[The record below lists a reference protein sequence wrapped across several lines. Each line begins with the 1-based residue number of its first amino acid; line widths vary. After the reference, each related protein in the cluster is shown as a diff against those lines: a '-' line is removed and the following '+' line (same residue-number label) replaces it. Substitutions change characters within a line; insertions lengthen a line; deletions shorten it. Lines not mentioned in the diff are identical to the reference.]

1 MCKSLRI
8 ESFLDPLL
16 SNLFDAEDDFQ
27 KNNRC
32 DVILPGLDGTF
43 VLLDVMSVHLCNASN
58 ERLVNSEIHNPFSN
72 AENFK
77 IKKYHEPL
85 SKLASHQHAKY
96 NLYPFVFSL
105 YGSFAP
111 TAIRFL
117 EDFKMIVK
125 RRTNRNFNRLFWQ
138 TRIVFSIFKGILKM
152 VSDALLSLGSHY
164 ERVASSVF
172 VLGEM
177 DYLDVDL

>member
-1 MCKSLRI
+1 
-8 ESFLDPLL
+8 
-16 SNLFDAEDDFQ
+16 
-27 KNNRC
+27 
-32 DVILPGLDGTF
+32 
-43 VLLDVMSVHLCNASN
+43 MSVHPCNASN
-58 ERLVNSEIHNPFSN
+58 ERLANSEIPNPLSN

-77 IKKYHEPL
+77 FKKYNEPM
-85 SKLASHQHAKY
+85 SKLSSQQYAKY

-105 YGSFAP
+105 FGSLAP

-117 EDFKMIVK
+117 AHFKMIVK
-125 RRTNRNFNRLFWQ
+125 RRTSRNFNRFFWQ
-138 TRIVFSIFKGILKM
+138 KRMVFSIFKGMLKM

-177 DYLDVDL
+177 DFLDVDL